1 MPTESQLLNPNFY
14 LPLLFNLVRMVFI
27 LLFAYLCAKAV
38 GRLLKTLRNYV
49 VKMMLKGGGDTEYE
63 LEKRVQTIC
72 GVVRKVLLVVIWGIA
87 LIMILKEMNFDVRPL
102 LAGAGIVGVAIGFGA
117 QSIVKDVLNGIFLLA
132 ENQIRVHD
140 VAIINGKGGLVE
152 EINLRTTV
160 LRDEDGA
167 VHIFPNGSIQSISN
181 LTREYSYYVLSVA
194 VSYNEDTDHV
204 IVVMKEIGDQLM
216 QEEPYHSAILEPLEV
231 MGVDQLA
238 KDCVVIKARFKTL
251 PIKQWL
257 VGREMNRRIKKRFEE
272 ADIQMP
278 FPTQSVQLAP
288 EISPMLRNELRQ
300 AVQEVLKEGKGPPES
315 EDITDVIK
323 QK

>member
-1 MPTESQLLNPNFY
+1 MPTRSELLNPEFY
-14 LPLLFNLVRMVFI
+14 VPLLFNLVRMLFI
-27 LLFAYLCAKAV
+27 LIFAYLCAKAV
-38 GRLLKTLRNYV
+38 GRLLKTLRIYI

-63 LEKRVQTIC
+63 LEKRVQTIL
-72 GVVRKVLLVVIWGIA
+72 GVTRKVLYVLIWAIA
-87 LIMILKEMNFDVRPL
+87 LIMVLKEMNFDVRPL
-102 LAGAGIVGVAIGFGA
+102 LAGASIVGVAVGFGA

-181 LTREYSYYVLSVA
+181 LTREYSYYLFNVF
-194 VSYNEDTDHV
+194 VSYNDDTDQV
-204 IVVMKEIGDQLM
+204 VAVMKEIGDQLM

-288 EISPMLRNELRQ
+288 EMTPMLRNELKQ
-300 AVQEVLKEGKGPPES
+300 VVQDVLNDGKAPPEI
-315 EDITDVIK
+315 EAK
-323 QK
+323 

>member
-1 MPTESQLLNPNFY
+1 MLNPEFY
-14 LPLLFNLVRMVFI
+14 VPLLFNLVRMLFI
-27 LLFAYLCAKAV
+27 LIFAYLSAKAI
-38 GRLLKTLRNYV
+38 GRLLKTLRTYI
-49 VKMMLKGGGDTEYE
+49 VKMMLKAGGDTEYE
-63 LEKRVQTIC
+63 LEKRVQTIL
-72 GVVRKVLLVVIWGIA
+72 GVTRKVLYVLIWAIA
-87 LIMILKEMNFDVRPL
+87 LIMVLKEMNFDVRPL
-102 LAGAGIVGVAIGFGA
+102 LAGASIVGVAIGFGA
-117 QSIVKDVLNGIFLLA
+117 QSIVKDVLNGIFLLL

-160 LRDEDGA
+160 LRGEDGA

-181 LTREYSYYVLSVA
+181 LTREYSYYLFNVF
-194 VSYNEDTDHV
+194 VSYNDDTDQV
-204 IVVMKEIGDQLM
+204 VAVMKEIGDQLM

-278 FPTQSVQLAP
+278 FPTQNVQLAP
-288 EISPMLRNELRQ
+288 NFSPMLRNELKQ
-300 AVQEVLKEGKGPPES
+300 TVQEVLKDGKGPPES
-315 EDITDVIK
+315 EAK
-323 QK
+323 